1 MTKMLSVKEIQIILG
16 VGKDWVYE
24 RVKKGEI
31 PSYKM
36 GRYIRFNEE
45 EVKSKLSDF
54 KSQIKSTQDEDGSD
68 EQDT

>member
-1 MTKMLSVKEIQIILG
+1 MTKMLSVKDIQIILG